1 MFTQAFSAESAWNE
15 THWNNERF
23 ETLLVEAR
31 AELDAAKRRG
41 MYVEMQQLVRDEG
54 GFVCPVFKNWLVAT
68 SDKIGIPE
76 KIGGDAP
83 VDGNRNAERWW
94 FA

>member
-1 MFTQAFSAESAWNE
+1 MKLDRFIRLTVAVLVKRVDLNDLRRQAG
-15 THWNNERF
+15 H
-23 ETLLVEAR
+23 LLDR
-31 AELDAAKRRG
+31 AKRRE
-41 MYVEMQQLVRDEG
+41 MYVEMQQLIRDEG

-68 SDKIGIPE
+68 SDKVYVPE

>member
-1 MFTQAFSAESAWNE
+1 
-15 THWNNERF
+15 
-23 ETLLVEAR
+23 
-31 AELDAAKRRG
+31 

-68 SDKIGIPE
+68 SDKIHIPE
-76 KIGGDAP
+76 KMGGDAP